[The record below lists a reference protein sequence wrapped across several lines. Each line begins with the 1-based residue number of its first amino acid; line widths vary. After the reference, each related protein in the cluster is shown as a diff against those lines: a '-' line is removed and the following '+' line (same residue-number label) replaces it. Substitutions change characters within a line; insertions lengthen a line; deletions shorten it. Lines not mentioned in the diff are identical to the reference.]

1 MDLPRVVFFGRT
13 GADALAFFNLDLAAW
28 RGCRVLDCPGGPGSF
43 TTLARAAGVESVAA
57 DPLYTLSLPEL
68 ERHCRDDIA
77 FTMERLALS
86 PTLRPD
92 FDLSGFRQGKLE
104 ALEAFLADR
113 REHPE
118 AYRAA
123 SLPSLPFAAA
133 SFDLVLCGHLLFC
146 YAPIADG
153 GLSERPDFDLPWHRQ
168 ALAELL
174 RVSRREVRI
183 YPAHT
188 IERRPRVHP
197 WVEPLLASLPPGWQG
212 QLEPTVYDEG
222 FDGET
227 PMLLLRRHSAPSPSG
242 PGAPSSRIPH
252 QIS

>member
-28 RGCRVLDCPGGPGSF
+28 QGRRVLDCPGGPGSF
-43 TTLARAAGVESVAA
+43 TALARAAGVESVAA
-57 DPLYTLSLPEL
+57 DPLYNLSLPEL
-68 ERHCRDDIA
+68 EHRCRDDVA

-92 FDLSGFRQGKLE
+92 FELSRFRQGKLE

-113 REHPE
+113 RDHPE
-118 AYRAA
+118 AYRATA
-123 SLPSLPFAAA
+123 LPSLPFEAA

-153 GLSERPDFDLPWHRQ
+153 GLSEQPDFDLDWHRR

-188 IERRPRVHP
+188 IERHPRAHP
-197 WVEPLLASLPPGWQG
+197 WVAPLLASLPPEWHG

-222 FDGET
+222 FEGET
-227 PMLLLRRHSAPSPSG
+227 PMLRLWRHSAAGPSRSEG
-242 PGAPSSRIPH
+242 F
-252 QIS
+252 

>member
-28 RGCRVLDCPGGPGSF
+28 RGQRVLDCPGGPGSF
-43 TTLARAAGVESVAA
+43 TALARAAGVESVAA
-57 DPLYTLSLPEL
+57 DPLYDLSLAEL
-68 ERHCRDDIA
+68 EQRCRDDVA
-77 FTMERLALS
+77 FTMERLARS
-86 PTLRPD
+86 ASLRPD
-92 FDLSGFRQGKLE
+92 FDLPLFAQGKLE

-123 SLPSLPFAAA
+123 ALPSLPFEAG

-153 GLSERPDFDLPWHRQ
+153 GLSEQPDFDLHWHRR

-174 RVSRREVRI
+174 RVSRREVRL

-188 IERRPRVHP
+188 IERRPKVHP
-197 WVEPLLASLPPGWQG
+197 WVEPLLATLPPDWQG
-212 QLEPTVYDEG
+212 QLEDTTYDEG
-222 FDGET
+222 FEGAT
-227 PMLLLRRHSAPSPSG
+227 PMLRLRRQAADGRGPLDHESNTLNSG
-242 PGAPSSRIPH
+242 C
-252 QIS
+252 

>member
-1 MDLPRVVFFGRT
+1 MDLPRVVFFGRS
-13 GADALAFFNLDLAAW
+13 GADALAFFNLDLASW

-43 TTLARAAGVESVAA
+43 TALAREAGVESLAA
-57 DPLYTLSLPEL
+57 DPLYTLPLPEL
-68 ERHCRDDIA
+68 ERRCREDVA

-86 PTLRPD
+86 QTLRPD
-92 FDLSGFRQGKLE
+92 FDLARFRQGKLE

-113 REHPE
+113 RAHPE

-123 SLPSLPFAAA
+123 ALPSLPFAAA

-153 GLSERPDFDLPWHRQ
+153 GLSEQPDFDLDWHRR

-188 IERRPRVHP
+188 IERRPRAHP
-197 WVEPLLASLPPGWQG
+197 WVEPLLAGLPPGWQG
-212 QLEPTVYDEG
+212 QLEPTAYDEG
-222 FDGET
+222 FEGET
-227 PMLLLRRHSAPSPSG
+227 PLLRLWRPGSPG
-242 PGAPSSRIPH
+242 PRRSEGP
-252 QIS
+252 